1 MTTEKPAAG
10 ATGPARKTRR
20 RATSARPAR
29 RAAGARS
36 AARHARCAQCSR
48 PLTDPESVRLGYGPD
63 CAVKLGLV
71 AKPKP
76 PPRKPL
82 SMRRRRMPRRMVKDD
97 KQLELSF
104 E

>member
-48 PLTDPESVRLGYGPD
+48 PLTDPESVRLGYRLRGEAGARCEAQAAPTQ
-63 CAVKLGLV
+63 AVEHEAAPHAETNG
-71 AKPKP
+71 
-76 PPRKPL
+76 
-82 SMRRRRMPRRMVKDD
+82 
-97 KQLELSF
+97 
-104 E
+104 